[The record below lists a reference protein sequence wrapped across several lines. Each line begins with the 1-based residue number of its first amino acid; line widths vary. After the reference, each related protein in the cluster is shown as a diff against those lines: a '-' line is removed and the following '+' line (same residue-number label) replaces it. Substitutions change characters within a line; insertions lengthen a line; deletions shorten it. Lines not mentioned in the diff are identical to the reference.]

1 MLLSPGA
8 RVRSFEVLSPLGV
21 GGMGDV
27 YRARDPK
34 LGRELAIKFLREKL
48 SESREYVARFER
60 EARAASALNHPN
72 IVTIFEIDE
81 MAHAI
86 IEACINAREHSGC
99 ADQRIYLRFV
109 GTFQGDGNP
118 RIDVWISDHGRGFDV
133 HEARSR
139 RVKLGP
145 SYKRGR
151 GIQLMQAHMDEVEI
165 RSGAEGTTV
174 HMVKYEN
181 RS

>member
-1 MLLSPGA
+1 MTMTA
-8 RVRSFEVLSPLGV
+8 ERQ
-21 GGMGDV
+21 M
-27 YRARDPK
+27 
-34 LGRELAIKFLREKL
+34 ELTLPMVPDIEIA
-48 SESREYVARFER
+48 A
-60 EARAASALNHPN
+60 ARAAGNLARELGMSS
-72 IVTIFEIDE
+72 ERIDE

-118 RIDVWISDHGRGFDV
+118 RVDIWVSDHGRGFDLE
-133 HEARSR
+133 EARQR
-139 RVKLGP
+139 RKKLGP

-165 RSGAEGTTV
+165 SSGAEGTTV

>member
-1 MLLSPGA
+1 MTMTA
-8 RVRSFEVLSPLGV
+8 ERQ
-21 GGMGDV
+21 M
-27 YRARDPK
+27 
-34 LGRELAIKFLREKL
+34 ELTLPMVPDIEIA
-48 SESREYVARFER
+48 A
-60 EARAASALNHPN
+60 ARAAGNLAREMGMSA
-72 IVTIFEIDE
+72 EKIDE

-118 RIDVWISDHGRGFDV
+118 RIDIWISDHGQGFDLQ
-133 HEARSR
+133 EAASR
-139 RVKLGP
+139 RVKLGA

-165 RSGAEGTTV
+165 STGAEGTIV
-174 HMVKYEN
+174 HMVKYEK